1 MYQTKKRNN
10 GFSLIEL
17 MVVLALGSIVALALF
32 RIVNQTRLTVQRV
45 EQTAEIDRRLTLVL
59 HQLTRDISAATIP
72 FNADIPAPTSP
83 DTPEKP
89 EEPDS
94 EEPEENKKNSS
105 DNPDAP
111 KKEPK
116 VKKIF
121 YAEPTED
128 NFKVIT
134 FITTSRIS
142 AYGQTQP
149 LLARVTYRLQ
159 PEKKYKNSF
168 SLTRQERNQLS
179 FSSKESDSI
188 VLATGI
194 KSLIFE
200 YIGGPENSA
209 QQWSSRWPQSI
220 ETKDSTGKSKKIKP
234 LLPHFVKIKIELW
247 DNKYK
252 KTYFAST
259 ICEIISYTNEY
270 KSPTQASR
278 LKINVA
284 EELQNLAERGKKLG
298 EQKA

>member
-1 MYQTKKRNN
+1 
-10 GFSLIEL
+10 

-134 FITTSRIS
+134 FKCTSRTKFIL
-142 AYGQTQP
+142 YFCT
-149 LLARVTYRLQ
+149 
-159 PEKKYKNSF
+159 
-168 SLTRQERNQLS
+168 
-179 FSSKESDSI
+179 SI
-188 VLATGI
+188 
-194 KSLIFE
+194 
-200 YIGGPENSA
+200 
-209 QQWSSRWPQSI
+209 W
-220 ETKDSTGKSKKIKP
+220 
-234 LLPHFVKIKIELW
+234 
-247 DNKYK
+247 
-252 KTYFAST
+252 
-259 ICEIISYTNEY
+259 
-270 KSPTQASR
+270 
-278 LKINVA
+278 
-284 EELQNLAERGKKLG
+284 
-298 EQKA
+298 